1 MGFAYQAMS
10 VEHPQYR
17 RIRAPAL
24 AIYAVTDTVSQ
35 LEPWQRDDRERVA
48 GQQEVI
54 RGTEFVER
62 KLRSQFRDQ
71 VRRGT
76 VVEIHGGHHWIFV
89 SHREQVVAAVR
100 RFLLQP

>member
-1 MGFAYQAMS
+1 
-10 VEHPQYR
+10 VEVQLGR
-17 RIRAPAL
+17 L
-24 AIYAVTDTVSQ
+24 AGCIDSG
-35 LEPWQRDDRERVA
+35 LEEVR

-54 RGTEFVER
+54 RGTEFAER
-62 KLRSQFRDQ
+62 KLRSQFRDE
-71 VRRGT
+71 VRRGA